1 MTHDSVDRYNA
12 LKRLKTIEDDLK
24 KIKTTNTPDQKN
36 VDNAYNSLIIFFF
49 FLKKKR
55 VIGISLKNQ
64 NLKKILQK
72 HQN

>member
-49 FLKKKR
+49 FFKKKR
-55 VIGISLKNQ
+55 VIGINLKNQ